1 MPINCSANSF
11 LLKGTVPHT
20 AVPQFR
26 GAMENHSPL
35 NDDFVFLVFLMKNF
49 YFYFIVSKC

>member
-26 GAMENHSPL
+26 GAMGNHSPL
-35 NDDFVFLVFLMKNF
+35 NDDFVFSFSYEKLLFLL
-49 YFYFIVSKC
+49 YS